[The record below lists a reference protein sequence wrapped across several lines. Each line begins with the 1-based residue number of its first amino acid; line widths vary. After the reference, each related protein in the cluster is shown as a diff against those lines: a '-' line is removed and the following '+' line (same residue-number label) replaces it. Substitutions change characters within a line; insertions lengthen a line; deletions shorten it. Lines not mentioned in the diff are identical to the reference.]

1 MRLGYEQILQQTQK
15 LVMTPELIQ
24 SIQILQYTSQELREF
39 IEQELLENPMIEP
52 SSDFEFANENAMPM
66 YEEVANRM
74 MKDSYY
80 EKSFKVWENAPD
92 DDSDFSFEKYVSEEI
107 TLYDFLLEQLSFAN
121 LSIEDNKIGE
131 YIINEIDDNG
141 YLRASV
147 EEISRV
153 LSVPLERV
161 EAVISVIQ
169 GFEPFGVGARNLKE
183 CLMIQLENKGLLTDD
198 IEYLLNNYLDDLGSN
213 RIAYISKEMK
223 KSPEEIQRILDM
235 IKTLDPKP
243 GCRFSSGDSVKY
255 VIPDLTLE
263 ISGESFK
270 VVLNKNSTPKLMIS
284 SYYKTLAKDV
294 IDDEKVS
301 EYFSDRLNS
310 AINLIKNIEQR
321 KSTIYSVAK
330 TIVEKQREF
339 FLYGEKYMK
348 PLTLSDIADLLDIH
362 ESTVSRAVNGKY
374 ILSPQ
379 GMFELKYFFCSGV
392 GCGDEG
398 VSSNSIKSFISE
410 FISEEDPKKPLS
422 DQKISEMLLDRGI
435 DVKRRTIAKYRE
447 SLDIPASSKRRRF

>member
-24 SIQILQYTSQELREF
+24 SIQILQYTSQELREYV
-39 IEQELLENPMIEP
+39 EQELLENPMIEP
-52 SSDFEFANENAMPM
+52 SSEFEFANEKAMPM

-92 DDSDFSFEKYVSEEI
+92 DDSDFSFEKYVSKEI
-107 TLYDFLLEQLSFAN
+107 TLYDFLSEQLTFADI
-121 LSIEDNKIGE
+121 SIDENHIGE
-131 YIINEIDDNG
+131 YIINDIDDNG
-141 YLRASV
+141 YLRSSTD
-147 EEISRV
+147 EISQV
-153 LSVPLERV
+153 LSVPVDRVERV
-161 EAVISVIQ
+161 IKVIQ

-183 CLMIQLENKGLLTDD
+183 CLMIQLEHNNLLTDD
-198 IEYLLNNYLDDLGSN
+198 IEYLVNNYLDDLGSN

-223 KSPEEIQRILDM
+223 KTPEEIQEMLDI
-235 IKTLDPKP
+235 IKTLEPKP
-243 GCRFSSGDSVKY
+243 GCRFSSGKSVKY

-263 ISGESFK
+263 IIGDSFK
-270 VVLNKNSTPKLMIS
+270 LILNNNSTPKLMIS
-284 SYYKTLAKDV
+284 SYYKALAKDV

-321 KSTIYSVAK
+321 KSTIYNVAK
-330 TIVEKQREF
+330 TIVEKQKDF
-339 FLYGEKYMK
+339 FIYGDKYMK
-348 PLTLSDIADLLDIH
+348 PLTLSDIADMLQIH

-374 ILSPQ
+374 ILSPK
-379 GMFELKYFFCSGV
+379 GLFELKYFFCSGV

-410 FISEEDPKKPLS
+410 FINKEDPKKPLS

-447 SLDIPASSKRRRF
+447 SLEIPASSKRRRF